1 MFTYY
6 GIGTNSKGFKVYDAS
21 YSASAKRLLPALRL
35 WREGEGGAR
44 AAERGGTVRRQH
56 TPSRR
61 ASRCTRSAHLAAHIS
76 PRATHQP
83 TPLRQAARAPVHH
96 SRRRRRRCPYT
107 YRHKCILYML
117 KCIPIVLYIL
127 ACIHTCINAY
137 RHACLQAY
145 IHTYIHVYYTRHTCL
160 LHAPRSGE
168 KFYFTCRAATKRFTL
183 RAAQRRQLME

>member
-1 MFTYY
+1 M
-6 GIGTNSKGFKVYDAS
+6 
-21 YSASAKRLLPALRL
+21 LLTLLALKDCYRPCDCGA
-35 WREGEGGAR
+35 RGRGGAR

-107 YRHKCILYML
+107 YRHKCILYIL

-137 RHACLQAY
+137 KHACLQAY
-145 IHTYIHVYYTRHTCL
+145 IHTYIHTYIHVYYTR
-160 LHAPRSGE
+160 
-168 KFYFTCRAATKRFTL
+168 RAAAKSFTL
-183 RAAQRRQLME
+183 HAAQRRD